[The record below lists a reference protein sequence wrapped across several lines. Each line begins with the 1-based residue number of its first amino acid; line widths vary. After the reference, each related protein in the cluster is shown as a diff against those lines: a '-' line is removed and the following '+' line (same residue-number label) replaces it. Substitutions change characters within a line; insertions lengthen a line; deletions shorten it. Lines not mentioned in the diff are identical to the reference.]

1 MPQMTCIG
9 CPIGCTLTVNIR
21 EKEIEV
27 QGNNCPRGEKYARD
41 EITCPKRTLTS
52 TVALTGGSIPRL
64 SVKTETDIP
73 KERIM
78 DCMAEIRRVT
88 ATAPV
93 CIGDVVLHNCANTGV
108 NVIATKNISAV
119 LQGEESR

>member
-52 TVALTGGSIPRL
+52 TVALTGGSISRL

-73 KERIM
+73 RERIM

-88 ATAPV
+88 VTAPV
-93 CIGDVVLHNCANTGV
+93 RIGDVVLPNCAGTGV
-108 NVIATKNISAV
+108 NVIATKNIPAAM
-119 LQGEESR
+119 QREGSR